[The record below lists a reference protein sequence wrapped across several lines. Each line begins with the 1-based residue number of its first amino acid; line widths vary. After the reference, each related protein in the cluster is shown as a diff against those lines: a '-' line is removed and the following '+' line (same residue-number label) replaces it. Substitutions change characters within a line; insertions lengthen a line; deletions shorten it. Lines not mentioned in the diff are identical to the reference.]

1 MSPETDATESA
12 VLTAKTATVPEIAA
26 WVEDTRRQLEIGVSM
41 SSSVLE
47 TALDHLTTL
56 LGDVARLH
64 GMNGREL
71 EHERPS
77 RAEQREHF
85 PALTWYA
92 DDPPPIGQRV
102 RRSPVSVN
110 GVVYET
116 TDGIVIGAGTEDG
129 NPRLRDWWIVQYDN
143 GFVGLEY
150 PPSLESV
157 P

>member
-41 SSSVLE
+41 GSSVLE

-71 EHERPS
+71 EHERLS
-77 RAEQREHF
+77 QAEQRERF
-85 PALTWYA
+85 PALIWYA
-92 DDPPPIGQRV
+92 GDLPPLGQVV
-102 RRSPVSVN
+102 RRHPVSVN
-110 GVVYET
+110 DVFYKT
-116 TDGIVIGAGTEDG
+116 TIGTVIGAGTEDD